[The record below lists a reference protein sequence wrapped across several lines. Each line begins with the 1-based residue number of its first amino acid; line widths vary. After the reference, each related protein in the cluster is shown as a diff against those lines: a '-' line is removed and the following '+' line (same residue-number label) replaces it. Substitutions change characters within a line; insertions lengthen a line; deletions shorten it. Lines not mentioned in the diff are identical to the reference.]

1 MKITHRVVLATILP
15 FLLVLAIVVVLFQ
28 QRIVAEQESLLRD
41 DAQVRSLL
49 SERFRDEREAL
60 STAGRIMSGSVET
73 ARAVESRDIDVLRQ
87 WAPLFLSTS
96 VSKVIFVD
104 ADGSVLFRTNDPF
117 RFGDSALDWTPV
129 APALAG
135 EDRQGFYRI
144 DGAVVLADVRPV
156 LRYGEIPVGAVITAI
171 ALDEAFLRNL
181 VQRTDV
187 ALRLTV
193 DGETSRSEGLDRE
206 VRQEVTMPLR
216 SSEGSLTGQ
225 ATVTFY
231 RSDEI
236 EALSR
241 LRTRLLVLVGA
252 MLLVVASILAWTIN
266 RYLVPYTVLVSELLD
281 VARGHTSREEVT
293 RRFSRVFVDPHHEVT
308 VIASTVADY
317 LVTIDRNM
325 AELERLSTTDQLTG
339 LYNRRSMEETLA
351 MELNRAERYDEAG
364 AVLLADIDHFKAI
377 NDNLGHPEGDQVLR
391 EAARLLTG
399 TVRSTD
405 IVARWGG
412 EEFLILLPR
421 VDHTGARATADKL
434 RAAFA
439 DALLVSDPPAG
450 VEPVGTISIGVAPYG
465 AGSTADTVIHE
476 ADANLYL
483 AKQQGRNRVVGRE
496 DLPDTSGTG

>member
-281 VARGHTSREEVT
+281 VARGQDIPRGSHAALLRRLQSIPATKSRSS
-293 RRFSRVFVDPHHEVT
+293 RRPSPT
-308 VIASTVADY
+308 TWS
-317 LVTIDRNM
+317 TIDRNY
-325 AELERLSTTDQLTG
+325 G
-339 LYNRRSMEETLA
+339 
-351 MELNRAERYDEAG
+351 
-364 AVLLADIDHFKAI
+364 
-377 NDNLGHPEGDQVLR
+377 
-391 EAARLLTG
+391 
-399 TVRSTD
+399 
-405 IVARWGG
+405 
-412 EEFLILLPR
+412 
-421 VDHTGARATADKL
+421 GARTTFHDGPAHRSVQSPVDGGDPRQRTQPC
-434 RAAFA
+434 RA
-439 DALLVSDPPAG
+439 V
-450 VEPVGTISIGVAPYG
+450 
-465 AGSTADTVIHE
+465 
-476 ADANLYL
+476 
-483 AKQQGRNRVVGRE
+483 R
-496 DLPDTSGTG
+496 